1 MWQSRTVAVRED
13 RRGPPNTGVGAVVDQ
28 ASEWA
33 AFDALLGI
41 EVESAPDATVGALA
55 FYGRCSTED
64 NQDPE
69 TSKAWQL
76 SNAAKFVRPLGGSIV
91 AEFFD
96 IGQSRS
102 VPWERRNAASRLLSE
117 LRNRDRGWAG
127 LVVGEGTRC
136 WFGNQFSLTAPRFEA
151 YGLDLWSP
159 SWAASSRTVIRRTR
173 C

>member
-1 MWQSRTVAVRED
+1 MRED
-13 RRGPPNTGVGAVVDQ
+13 RRGPPNIGVGAVVDQ

-41 EVESAPDATVGALA
+41 EVEGAPDATVGTLA

-76 SNAAKFVRPLGGSIV
+76 SNAAKFVRPLGGVIV

-96 IGQSRS
+96 IGQSARCPGS
-102 VPWERRNAASRLLSE
+102 VAMPLLSC
-117 LRNRDRGWAG
+117 WANCA
-127 LVVGEGTRC
+127 T
-136 WFGNQFSLTAPRFEA
+136 LTVAGRV
-151 YGLDLWSP
+151 W
-159 SWAASSRTVIRRTR
+159 W
-173 C
+173 

>member
-13 RRGPPNTGVGAVVDQ
+13 RRGPPNSGVGAVVDQ

-76 SNAAKFVRPLGGSIV
+76 SNAAKFVRPLGGFIV

-102 VPWERRNAASRLLSE
+102 VPWERRNAAS
-117 LRNRDRGWAG
+117 G
-127 LVVGEGTRC
+127 C
-136 WFGNQFSLTAPRFEA
+136 
-151 YGLDLWSP
+151 
-159 SWAASSRTVIRRTR
+159 
-173 C
+173 